1 MRWIQLV
8 TDRVRALPGV
18 ASVGWSTLVPYGN
31 LTNTVR
37 LVPANAPI
45 VKKDPNGPQQGVSG
59 ISASVT
65 PGYFASIG
73 VPVTRGRGFTELETQ
88 KHDTPRVCILD
99 EGMARRLF
107 PGKDAVGQRV
117 RLTEA
122 PSDGSP
128 SDMEVVGIVA
138 AHRHDVMDDDGP
150 ASRVYFPLAQ
160 SYLAGAWLSVRYASQ
175 DPAAVQGAQQDLR
188 RELQRLDADLP
199 VLQQLPFTSL
209 LDKSVTLWMV
219 RLGAV
224 MFGIFGGIALL
235 LAVVGVY
242 GVKAYVV
249 ERRTREIGIRLALGA
264 SRRDVFSLIALQ
276 GVMQTAVSIAAG
288 IALSLGAGRVLS
300 TMLFSVSPADP
311 ISMVVA
317 AVLLSAAAL
326 LACYLP
332 ARRATRVS
340 PLIAL
345 RTE

>member
-1 MRWIQLV
+1 V
-8 TDRVRALPGV
+8 
-18 ASVGWSTLVPYGN
+18 S
-31 LTNTVR
+31 
-37 LVPANAPI
+37 ANAPI
-45 VKKDPNGPQQGVSG
+45 VKKGEKGPQQGING
-59 ISASVT
+59 ITASVT

-73 VPVTRGRGFTELETQ
+73 VPVTRGRAFTELECQ
-88 KHDTPRVCILD
+88 KQDTPRVCILD
-99 EGMARRLF
+99 EGMAHQLF
-107 PGKDAVGQRV
+107 PGKDPIGQRV

-128 SDMEVVGIVA
+128 SESEVVGVVA
-138 AHRHDVMDDDGP
+138 PHRHDVMDDNGP

-160 SYLAGAWLSVRYASQ
+160 SYSAGAWLSVRYSSN
-175 DPAAVQGAQQDLR
+175 DPAAVQGALQDLR

-199 VLQQLPFTSL
+199 ILQQLPFTSL

-264 SRRDVFSLIALQ
+264 NRRDVFALIAMQ
-276 GVMQTAVSIAAG
+276 GVLQTAVSVALG
-288 IALSLGAGRVLS
+288 LALSLGAGRILS

-311 ISMVVA
+311 VSLAVA

-340 PLIAL
+340 PLTAL